1 MSANKSA
8 IKKIKIMLG
17 TELRR
22 VCEERG
28 LTLDEVARAVGI
40 ERVNVLRQLEEGHE
54 AKVFFIF
61 KLLELYRKRV
71 IVTLV
76 DY

>member
-1 MSANKSA
+1 
-8 IKKIKIMLG
+8 MLG

-22 VCEERG
+22 VREERG
-28 LTLDEVARAVGI
+28 LSPEEAARAVGI
-40 ERVNVLRQLEEGHE
+40 ERVNVLRQLEEGHG
-54 AKVFFIF
+54 AKIFFIF